1 LNINIY
7 VWPIFSKQ
15 NVAGIFASRSLA
27 SFCAFT
33 MTKCKF
39 YFTVVSFSVPILEN
53 ILTSALLD
61 NKSCENF
68 YFVNGCVKSLSLWL
82 RATWDSANN
91 SSSSR
96 KFIEIIAIL

>member
-61 NKSCENF
+61 NKSCEN
-68 YFVNGCVKSLSLWL
+68 GCVKSLSLWL